1 MRHMGGYDD
10 MTPGRNA
17 TAGNAIAVRVWHI
30 VISPKGSIPQD
41 PALGWGLPLKLGTK
55 ASATSLKVEEAIGR
69 DEIKKDL
76 EVADATVTITNIDG
90 GRYRVSISVTPTSGA
105 AIEIQEEIEANG

>member
-1 MRHMGGYDD
+1 MGGFDD
-10 MTPGRNA
+10 MTPGRNV
-17 TAGNAIAVRVWHI
+17 TAGNAIVVRVWRI

-69 DEIKKDL
+69 DEIKKDP
-76 EVADATVTITNIDG
+76 EVADASVSITNIDG
-90 GRYRVSISVTPTSGA
+90 GRYRVLITITPTAGA
-105 AIEIQEEIEANG
+105 IVEIDREIEANG

>member
-1 MRHMGGYDD
+1 MKHMGGLSD

-17 TAGNAIAVRVWHI
+17 SAGSAIVVRVWHI

-69 DEIKKDL
+69 DEIKKDPD
-76 EVADATVTITNIDG
+76 VRDAQVSITNIDG
-90 GRYRVSISVTPTSGA
+90 GRYRVQISIAPTAGA
-105 AIEIQEEIEANG
+105 IVEIDREIEANG

>member
-1 MRHMGGYDD
+1 MKHMGGYSD

-17 TAGNAIAVRVWHI
+17 TAGNAIAVRVWRI

-55 ASATSLKVEEAIGR
+55 ASATSLKIEEAVGR
-69 DEIKKDL
+69 DEIKKDA
-76 EVADATVTITNIDG
+76 EVSDAKVTITNIDG
-90 GRYRVSISVTPTSGA
+90 SRYSVSITVTPTSGA
-105 AIEIQEEIEANG
+105 AIEIQDEIEANG